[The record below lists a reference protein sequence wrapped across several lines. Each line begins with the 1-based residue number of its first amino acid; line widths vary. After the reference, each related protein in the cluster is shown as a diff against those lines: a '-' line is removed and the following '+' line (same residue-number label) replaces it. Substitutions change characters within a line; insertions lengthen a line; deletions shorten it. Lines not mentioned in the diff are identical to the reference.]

1 MGLENELHGYYF
13 LWGVCAFNF
22 CLNMAILLFVFF
34 LWLDVYHKRWLKKMD
49 EMEIIIRNM
58 RRR

>member
-1 MGLENELHGYYF
+1 
-13 LWGVCAFNF
+13 
-22 CLNMAILLFVFF
+22 MAILLFVFF

-58 RRR
+58 RRRQ